1 MRDFIHDTAAFI
13 SLMAC
18 LAGSALLLMALA
30 T

>member
-1 MRDFIHDTAAFI
+1 MRDLIHDTAAFI
-13 SLMAC
+13 SLMVC